1 MGFLSMGERTCGCD
15 DLVRIR
21 RFKNG
26 RWESIEDMVS
36 REEALTVT
44 WNDLVS
50 GLSGTVVLWAWPHDL
65 AELSLGHVLLDCM
78 GGQARGRDCR
88 VSSMGT
94 GYFSVV
100 LSPAL
105 AAALPPP
112 PPALL
117 EAPQLL
123 EAMRTFIG
131 ASGRWK
137 DTGCFHRAGI
147 YSPDQDA
154 FVAVAEDIGRH
165 NCLDRLAGWAALAD
179 ISLTDKVFLTT
190 ARLTASLCAKA
201 LRAGFRVLVS
211 RSAVTSASIALAEAQ
226 SATLVGFT
234 RTGEERLSVF
244 TDIPGRFGPASCH
257 E

>member
-1 MGFLSMGERTCGCD
+1 MGLLSMGERTCDCD

-21 RFKNG
+21 RFKDG
-26 RWESIEDMVS
+26 RWESIEDVVS

-44 WNDLVS
+44 WSDLVS
-50 GLSGTVVLWAWPHDL
+50 GAGGTVALWAWPHDL

-78 GGQARGRDCR
+78 GGQAQGRGCQ
-88 VSSMGT
+88 VSSMGP
-94 GYFSVV
+94 GCYSVV
-100 LSPAL
+100 LSPAR
-105 AAALPPP
+105 AGPLPPP
-112 PPALL
+112 PATL
-117 EAPQLL
+117 EAPRLL

-137 DTGCFHRAGI
+137 ETGCFHRAGI

-165 NCLDRLAGWAALAD
+165 NCLDRLAGWAALAN
-179 ISLTDKVFLTT
+179 IPLTDKVFLTT

-201 LRAGFRVLVS
+201 LRAGFRVLIS
-211 RSAVTSASIALAEAQ
+211 RSAVTGASIALTEAQ
-226 SATLVGFT
+226 GATLVGFT

-244 TDIPGRFGPASCH
+244 TDIPGRLGPAPCH
-257 E
+257 G

>member
-1 MGFLSMGERTCGCD
+1 MGFLSMGEGASGCG

-44 WNDLVS
+44 WSDLVS
-50 GLSGTVVLWAWPHDL
+50 GLRGTAVLWAWPHDL

-78 GGQARGRDCR
+78 GGQTKGRACQ
-88 VSSMGT
+88 VSPVGA
-94 GYFSVV
+94 GCFSVV
-100 LSPAL
+100 LSPARVSPT
-105 AAALPPP
+105 PPP
-112 PPALL
+112 PTQL

-131 ASGRWK
+131 ATGLWK
-137 DTGCFHRAGI
+137 ETGCFHRAGI
-147 YSPDQDA
+147 YSPDRDA
-154 FVAVAEDIGRH
+154 FVAAAEDIGRH
-165 NCLDRLAGWAALAD
+165 NCLDRLAGWAALANA
-179 ISLTDKVFLTT
+179 SLADKVFFTT

-201 LRAGFRVLVS
+201 LRADFRVLIS
-211 RSAVTSASIALAEAQ
+211 RSAVTSAAISLAEAQ
-226 SATLVGFT
+226 GATLIGFT

-244 TDIPGRFGPASCH
+244 TDSPGRLAPGPCH